1 MNLRYPRTVKQSDR
15 ASSNRNREKGLCTTV
30 TSCLLVVARH
40 GVFSIEE
47 ISTVPL
53 GKGRYSSNH
62 EVRRGLCTI
71 APLRISDDPQ
81 RAHVHNPTEGDGTVN
96 VFMTNSNS
104 SESLLVDSKLP
115 L

>member
-1 MNLRYPRTVKQSDR
+1 MNLRYPRTVKQPHR
-15 ASSNRNREKGLCTTV
+15 ASSNRNKEKGLCTTA
-30 TSCLLVVARH
+30 SPGLVVARH
-40 GVFSIEE
+40 DVFSVEE
-47 ISTVPL
+47 VSPVPL
-53 GKGRYSSNH
+53 GKGSYFKNH
-62 EVRRGLCTI
+62 EVRHGLCTI

-96 VFMTNSNS
+96 VFMMNSNS

>member
-1 MNLRYPRTVKQSDR
+1 MNLRYPGTVTQPDR

-30 TSCLLVVARH
+30 ISCLVVARY
-40 GVFSIEE
+40 GVLSIEE
-47 ISTVPL
+47 VSTVPL
-53 GKGRYSSNH
+53 GKGRYSRNH

-81 RAHVHNPTEGDGTVN
+81 RAHVYNPSQADVKGN
-96 VFMTNSNS
+96 VCMTNSNS